1 MSGDNL
7 HNGALI
13 CKKEQS
19 FLSLIKAFQSKDTT
33 ELNITLVPVKKVI
46 IPQQLIEFNYYKL

>member
-7 HNGALI
+7 HNDALI
-13 CKKEQS
+13 CKKEKS